1 MNKDKK
7 HAEDIPE
14 IGTYDKKTKRPTGSP
29 DGGARSLHNWKFRMD
44 ERRQVMKNM
53 SSKF

>member
-1 MNKDKK
+1 M
-7 HAEDIPE
+7 
-14 IGTYDKKTKRPTGSP
+14 GTYDKKTKRTTGTP

-53 SSKF
+53 SSKFSSNFL